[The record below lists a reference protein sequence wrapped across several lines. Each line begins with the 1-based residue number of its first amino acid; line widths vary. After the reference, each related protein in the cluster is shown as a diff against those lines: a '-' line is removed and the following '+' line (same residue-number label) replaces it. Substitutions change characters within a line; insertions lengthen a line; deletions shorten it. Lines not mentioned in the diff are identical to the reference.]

1 MSMNK
6 IMRSC
11 HPMKAC
17 LGLTLV
23 LAAMMA
29 VVSAAPILG
38 IQMVEPTD
46 YWAPV
51 DAYSASA
58 TVTTVVEATTG
69 STSIQCTGRCT
80 YRAVYNG
87 TILWV
92 YGKGFTPY
100 EVIEFRINEV
110 YLGRSD
116 NADANG
122 DVATWFKRSIPS
134 GTYELYAHE
143 AHTGKN
149 STRLTFV
156 VTTVEPQ
163 TTIKSPNSAGS
174 PATPSANVQPSGTVV
189 GDYSAAGVVGAIIA
203 GVIVTVILVRRRTT
217 SNEAK

>member
-11 HPMKAC
+11 HPMKVW

-29 VVSAAPILG
+29 VVSGAPIPG

-46 YWAPV
+46 YWAPA

-58 TVTTVVEATTG
+58 TATTIAETTTG

-80 YRAVYNG
+80 YKAVYNG

-100 EVIEFRINEV
+100 EVIEFRLNEV

-116 NADANG
+116 TSDANG
-122 DVATWFKRSIPS
+122 DVVTWFKRSIPG
-134 GTYELYAHE
+134 GTYQLYAHE

-149 STRLTFV
+149 STRLTFI
-156 VTTVEPQ
+156 VTTVDPQ
-163 TTIKSPNSAGS
+163 TITTSSTSSSSSTTSNII
-174 PATPSANVQPSGTVV
+174 VEQPRLDADNYYLAAVV
-189 GDYSAAGVVGAIIA
+189 VAIIVA
-203 GVIVTVILVRRRTT
+203 MIVMIMLMRRRTS
-217 SNEAK
+217 SNDTK